1 MTDKSVLKDLNL
13 KIGDEI
19 SLLELDERV
28 EKYIN
33 DEDIQTPLEDY
44 HADEIIE
51 WKEYIFYTSED
62 DDLFYQIDFEVIK
75 NTHDEETII
84 KIVE

>member
-1 MTDKSVLKDLNL
+1 MTDKSVLEDLSL

-19 SLLELDERV
+19 SLLELDDRV

-44 HADEIIE
+44 CADEIIE
-51 WKEYIFYTSED
+51 RKKYIFFISD
-62 DDLFYQIDFEVIK
+62 DYDSFFQIDFEVIQ
-75 NTHDEETII
+75 NTHDEDTII
-84 KIVE
+84 KIIE